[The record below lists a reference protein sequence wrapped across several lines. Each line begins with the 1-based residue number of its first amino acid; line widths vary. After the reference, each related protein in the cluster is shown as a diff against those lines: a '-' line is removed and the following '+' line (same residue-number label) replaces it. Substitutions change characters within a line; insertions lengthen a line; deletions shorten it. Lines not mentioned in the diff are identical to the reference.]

1 MRLLGILIVTYSA
14 MVMASQKY
22 LTEFTLTEPSSNN
35 PDTLKQQVLNE
46 LQNLDTTAQHHI
58 DNITITTY

>member
-1 MRLLGILIVTYSA
+1 

-22 LTEFTLTEPSSNN
+22 FTEFTLTEPSSNN
-35 PDTLKQQVLNE
+35 PDILKQQVLNE

>member
-1 MRLLGILIVTYSA
+1 MTYSA

-35 PDTLKQQVLNE
+35 PDILKQQVLDE
-46 LQNLDTTAQHHI
+46 LQNLDTTAQRHI